1 MNKRR
6 HYLKRHKNLTSY
18 RFDVIYNYNVIICV
32 LIYNTE
38 TAFEGNIQG

>member
-18 RFDVIYNYNVIICV
+18 KFDVIYNVIICV
-32 LIYNTE
+32 LIYNNE

>member
-6 HYLKRHKNLTSY
+6 HYLKRHKNLTSHK
-18 RFDVIYNYNVIICV
+18 FDVIYNYNVII